1 MTFAQALPAMGTLA
15 SLGAAI
21 VVFFAAYR
29 TSAAKVWR
37 EEAEAQKSRADR
49 LEESLKEINSRLT
62 RIEIENER
70 LVHLLTS
77 LDPTKLAVIR
87 LTTPL
92 SEDD

>member
-1 MTFAQALPAMGTLA
+1 MTLTQALPALGTLA
-15 SLGAAI
+15 SLAAAL
-21 VVFFAAYR
+21 VVVLAAYR

-37 EEAEAQKSRADR
+37 EEAEAQKTRADR
-49 LEESLKEINSRLT
+49 LEASLKEINTRLS

-87 LTTPL
+87 LTTPP

>member
-1 MTFAQALPAMGTLA
+1 MTVTQALPVLGTLA
-15 SLGAAI
+15 SLIAAL
-21 VVFFAAYR
+21 VVVFAAYR
-29 TSAAKVWR
+29 TSAARVWR

-49 LEESLKEINSRLT
+49 LEASLKEINARLS

-70 LVHLLTS
+70 LVQLLTS

-87 LTTPL
+87 LATTP